1 MGRRAIGAA
10 VCAANFPAW
19 GKMSSRLLA
28 AKRGRPLRAFRSSTD
43 HTANAK
49 KLRPTPA
56 LAAAAAAAGG
66 GVRVSSLGGAS
77 ELWDAVCAGEAAEDP
92 ELSL

>member
-10 VCAANFPAW
+10 ACAANFPAW
-19 GKMSSRLLA
+19 GKMCSRLLA
-28 AKRGRPLRAFRSSTD
+28 AKRGRPLHAFRSSTD
-43 HTANAK
+43 HSANAK

-56 LAAAAAAAGG
+56 PAASPAGC
-66 GVRVSSLGGAS
+66 GVHASSLGGAS
-77 ELWDAVCAGEAAEDP
+77 ELWDAVCAGEAAKDP